1 MWDVVEVIVLY
12 TFMVETKGLTLEEI
26 EGIFAQP
33 NPRKYSLELRA
44 KVKYKAGG
52 SDA

>member
-1 MWDVVEVIVLY
+1 MWDVIEVIVLWA
-12 TFMVETKGLTLEEI
+12 FMVETKGLTLEEI

-44 KVKYKAGG
+44 KTRASKLGRV
-52 SDA
+52 